1 MIDTELSNQKRATK
15 TPNKQTNQEKKTTKK
30 QKTKKKT
37 PKIEFII
44 IIMKAAY
51 CKSNA

>member
-15 TPNKQTNQEKKTTKK
+15 KPNTQTNQEKTTTTK

-37 PKIEFII
+37 Q
-44 IIMKAAY
+44 
-51 CKSNA
+51 N